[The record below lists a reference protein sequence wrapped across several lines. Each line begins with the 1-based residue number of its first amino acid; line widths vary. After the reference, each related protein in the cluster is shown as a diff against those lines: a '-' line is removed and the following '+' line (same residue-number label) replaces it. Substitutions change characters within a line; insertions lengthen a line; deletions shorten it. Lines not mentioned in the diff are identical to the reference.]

1 MVFFFQKK
9 KSKFEEEKKP
19 RKKFSKLKFGFFHM
33 DGSIIKFIGEKKTNS
48 NLVFFPRKK
57 KTKFQ
62 IWFFSKKKKFGGEK
76 KTKKNLVLQIW
87 FFSHGRIYYPSSQL
101 GNLISWNSFL
111 QFYALSLCSV
121 YTATAN
127 WFFF

>member
-48 NLVFFPRKK
+48 NLVFFSQKK
-57 KTKFQ
+57 KNQ
-62 IWFFSKKKKFGGEK
+62 ISDLVFFKKKKIWRR
-76 KTKKNLVLQIW
+76 KKNKKKLSFANLV
-87 FFSHGRIYYPSSQL
+87 FFTWTDLLP
-101 GNLISWNSFL
+101 LIP
-111 QFYALSLCSV
+111 AREPH
-121 YTATAN
+121 
-127 WFFF
+127 